1 MDTLI
6 AGAYTGTY
14 NAVAVGFTQKGFE
27 LAQTFK
33 LELIDET
40 DVYGLTTIDAVYRG
54 GDAFIQFE
62 SRTYKAGAT
71 TPFAPWGALGTIS
84 TTAAPIGRL
93 ASAVASATVLTAV
106 ANTPAAAAPA
116 SLTASLS
123 ILAENFDGKLLFD
136 SRLRNVPVRLR
147 LYPSGTSPLIWFTL
161 T

>member
-1 MDTLI
+1 MV

-27 LAQTFK
+27 LSQSFK
-33 LELIDET
+33 TELIDET
-40 DVYGLTTIDAVYRG
+40 DLYGQTVIDAVYRG
-54 GDAFIQFE
+54 GEAFLQFE

-71 TPFAPWGALGTIS
+71 APFAPWGALGVIS

-93 ASAVASATVLTAV
+93 ATDVAQATVLTAV

-116 SLTASLS
+116 SLTAPKAL
-123 ILAENFDGKLLFD
+123 LAENFDGKLLFD

-147 LYPSGTSPLIWFTL
+147 LYPSLNTGTLSWFTL